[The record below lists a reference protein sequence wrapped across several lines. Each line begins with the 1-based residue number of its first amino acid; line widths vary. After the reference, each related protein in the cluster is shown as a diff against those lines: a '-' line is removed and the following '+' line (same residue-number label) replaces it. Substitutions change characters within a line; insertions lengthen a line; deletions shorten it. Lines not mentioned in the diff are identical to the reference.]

1 MIGIGPFPTSAVLLA
16 LVIVTAA
23 LVAWRTQRRW
33 QLSGSGS
40 HLLDAAGVGLLVARL
55 AFVLRWWP
63 QYRDDPLLIVRIG
76 DGGFMLVPGLLAA
89 VLWLWWRTRATPLQR
104 RPIAVG
110 ALAGSALWAFL
121 AGSVM
126 LMHASVAL
134 PEVPLATLQGEQA
147 TLTQFRGQ
155 PLVVNLWATWCPP
168 CRREM
173 PVLAAAQQENPAVG
187 FAFVNQGESPGTIVD
202 FIRTEGLELD
212 NVMLDPLSSLM
223 REVGSRGLPTT
234 LFFDRHGQLVD
245 SHMGEVTPAT
255 MKQKLQRMQ

>member
-1 MIGIGPFPTSAVLLA
+1 MIGIGPFPTGAVLLA
-16 LVIVTAA
+16 LVIATAA
-23 LVAWRTQRRW
+23 LVAWRMQRRW
-33 QLSGSGS
+33 QLSGSGTQ
-40 HLLDAAGVGLLVARL
+40 LFDAAGIGLLVARL

-63 QYRDDPLLIVRIG
+63 QYREDPLLMVRIG

-89 VLWLWWRTRATPLQR
+89 ALWLWWRTRATPLQR
-104 RPIAVG
+104 RPIAIG
-110 ALAGSALWAFL
+110 ALAGSLLWAFL

-126 LMHASVAL
+126 LMHASVAI
-134 PEVPLATLQGEQA
+134 PEVELTTLQGDR
-147 TLTQFRGQ
+147 TSLTQLRGR

-173 PVLAAAQQENPAVG
+173 PVLAAAQQQNPDVG
-187 FAFVNQGESPGTIVD
+187 FAFVNQGESPDTIVE
-202 FIRTEGLELD
+202 FMRSEGLEID
-212 NVMLDPLSSLM
+212 NVLLDPLSSLM

-255 MKQKLQRMQ
+255 MERKLQRLQ